1 MESDV
6 KLYYHG
12 HSQNINWESGV
23 KSLGKESVDS
33 SFLNE
38 FSQSCHSQNT
48 QSKSLAEDILIE
60 EISMDICSN
69 CDEHIDGS
77 DCQVC
82 EVCDRLCH
90 PKCLLKVDCC
100 MVCYGCEASIKQMN
114 TPQGVVAEDT
124 VSDIDE
130 VITSTQN
137 LISKNI
143 NCEVMASGRERT
155 GNSSVNTF
163 GLQLQ
168 AKVSTVD
175 FGTQTVALSELELQK
190 KSKELN
196 AKEKSLNKKEC
207 ELSQLN
213 SQLTVAKSKII
224 LLEKEISDLHKEN
237 DLLKSNL
244 LLAQPGADNSRD
256 RQNYT
261 NNNID
266 LDRNSASQIENRLAR
281 MEFEMLKSRVERLE
295 SACNGSKE
303 EGKGYYEQR
312 ISAVEKTNE
321 KITTILESLVKSIK
335 QNGQDP
341 EKTLGLAFLDK
352 VDVNRD
358 YQNNQNSMNT
368 SDGEQDSSV
377 IVLPEEERRDKLITK
392 INPEVHRCKLQGN
405 QSTKVTQLE
414 KKLYTVPARQNVVPQ
429 EEVPLDIV
437 TSMLQ

>member
-1 MESDV
+1 
-6 KLYYHG
+6 
-12 HSQNINWESGV
+12 
-23 KSLGKESVDS
+23 
-33 SFLNE
+33 
-38 FSQSCHSQNT
+38 
-48 QSKSLAEDILIE
+48 
-60 EISMDICSN
+60 
-69 CDEHIDGS
+69 
-77 DCQVC
+77 
-82 EVCDRLCH
+82 
-90 PKCLLKVDCC
+90 
-100 MVCYGCEASIKQMN
+100 
-114 TPQGVVAEDT
+114 
-124 VSDIDE
+124 
-130 VITSTQN
+130 
-137 LISKNI
+137 
-143 NCEVMASGRERT
+143 MASGRERT

-196 AKEKSLNKKEC
+196 AKEKSLNKNEC
-207 ELSQLN
+207 ELSQVN

-261 NNNID
+261 NSNID

-321 KITTILESLVKSIK
+321 KITTILEALVKSIK

-341 EKTLGLAFLDK
+341 EKTLGLAFSDK
-352 VDVNRD
+352 VGVNRD

-392 INPEVHRCKLQGN
+392 INPEVDRCKLQGN

-429 EEVPLDIV
+429 EGVPLDIV